1 MPSPCHTTDQS
12 IIVSGGS
19 RGLGLHLTSRL
30 LDAGNRVA
38 TFARSHTPAMD
49 ALAERY
55 GAGFHFAA
63 LDAVDAAGVTRFAA
77 DVATRFGRIDSLI
90 NNAAIGQDQLLM
102 HTDLDTIRRIT
113 DINIVGPTLLTRA
126 AIKHMILQGGGN
138 ICSISSIC
146 GSRGYA
152 GLSVYAGSKG
162 YLDAMTRALAREVGE
177 AGIFINCVAPGFFE
191 SEMSSVLLPEQL
203 ATIKRRTPS
212 GSLSND
218 ENIFRVVDLV
228 ISGTTNMQGQVVFVD
243 GGITS

>member
-1 MPSPCHTTDQS
+1 MHTTNQS

-19 RGLGLHLTSRL
+19 RGLGLHLVSQL
-30 LDAGNRVA
+30 LAAGNRVA

-49 ALAERY
+49 TLAAEY
-55 GAGFHFAA
+55 GEAFYFTS
-63 LDAVDAAGVTRFAA
+63 LDAVDAPGVARFVGEVA
-77 DVATRFGRIDSLI
+77 DRFGAIDSLV

-102 HTDLDTIRRIT
+102 HTDLDTINRIVN
-113 DINIVGPTLLTRA
+113 INIVGPTLLTRA

-138 ICSISSIC
+138 ICNISSIC

-162 YLDAMTRALAREVGE
+162 YLDAMMRSLVREVGE

-203 ATIKRRTPS
+203 NTIKRRTPS

-218 ENIFRVVDLV
+218 ENIFKVVDLV

-243 GGITS
+243 GGITT

>member
-1 MPSPCHTTDQS
+1 MHTKDQS

-19 RGLGLHLTSRL
+19 RGLGLHLAERL
-30 LDAGNRVA
+30 LENGNRVA
-38 TFARSHTPAMD
+38 TFARSRTGAMD
-49 ALAERY
+49 RLSAQY
-55 GAGFHFAA
+55 GADFHFAEC
-63 LDAVDAAGVTRFAA
+63 DAVDAPAIARFMA
-77 DVATRFGRIDSLI
+77 DVVARFGAIDSVV

-102 HTDLDTIRRIT
+102 HTDLETIRRIV
-113 DINIVGPTLLTRA
+113 DINIIGPTILTRA
-126 AIKHMILQGGGN
+126 AIKRMLLQGAGN
-138 ICSISSIC
+138 ICNISSIC

-162 YLDAMTRALAREVGE
+162 YLDAMMRALAREVGE
-177 AGIFINCVAPGFFE
+177 AGILVNCVAPGFFE

-218 ENIFRVVDLV
+218 ENIFKVVDLV
-228 ISGTTNMQGQVVFVD
+228 ISGTTNMQGQVVCVD

>member
-1 MPSPCHTTDQS
+1 MHTVNQG

-19 RGLGLHLTSRL
+19 RGLGLHLVRRL
-30 LDAGNRVA
+30 LEQGNKVA
-38 TFARSHTPAMD
+38 TFARSRTDQVDKLTSVHPENFFF
-49 ALAERY
+49 AE
-55 GAGFHFAA
+55 
-63 LDAVDAAGVTRFAA
+63 LDATDATGVAQFFAT
-77 DVATRFGRIDSLI
+77 VASKFGRIDSVV

-102 HTDLDTIRRIT
+102 HTDVDTVKRIVE
-113 DINIVGPTLLTRA
+113 INIVGPTILTRVA
-126 AIKHMILQGGGN
+126 VKHMMLQDGGN

-152 GLSVYAGSKG
+152 GLTVYAGSKG

-177 AGIFINCVAPGFFE
+177 AGIFVNCVAPGFFE
-191 SEMSSVLLPEQL
+191 SEMSSVLRPEQL

-212 GSLSND
+212 GALSND
-218 ENIFRVVDLV
+218 ENIFKVVDLV

>member
-1 MPSPCHTTDQS
+1 MHTTDQS

-19 RGLGLHLTSRL
+19 RGLGLHLAERL
-30 LDAGNRVA
+30 LQGGNSVA
-38 TFARSHTPAMD
+38 TFARSHSAAMD
-49 ALAERY
+49 RLAAEY
-55 GAGFHFAA
+55 GDRFHFAE
-63 LDAVDAAGVTRFAA
+63 LDAVDAPGVARFVTE
-77 DVATRFGRIDSLI
+77 VARRFGRIDSVV

-102 HTDLDTIRRIT
+102 HTDVDTIRRIV

-126 AIKHMILQGGGN
+126 AIKHMLLQGGGN

-162 YLDAMTRALAREVGE
+162 YLDAMMRALAREVGE
-177 AGIFINCVAPGFFE
+177 AGININCVAPGFFE
-191 SEMSSVLLPEQL
+191 SEMSSVLRPEQL

-212 GSLSND
+212 GQLSND
-218 ENIFRVVDLV
+218 ENIFKVVDLV

>member
-1 MPSPCHTTDQS
+1 MHTKDQC
-12 IIVSGGS
+12 IILSGGS
-19 RGLGLHLTSRL
+19 RGLGLHLTERL
-30 LDAGNRVA
+30 LENGNSVA
-38 TFARSHTPAMD
+38 TFARSRTAAMD
-49 ALAERY
+49 RLSAEY
-55 GAGFHFAA
+55 GERFHFAE
-63 LDAVDAAGVTRFAA
+63 LDAVDAAGVTRFVGETAR
-77 DVATRFGRIDSLI
+77 RFGRIDSLV

-102 HTDLDTIRRIT
+102 HTDVETIRRIT

-126 AIKHMILQGGGN
+126 AIKHMLLAGRGN

-162 YLDAMTRALAREVGE
+162 YLDAMTRALAREIGE
-177 AGIFINCVAPGFFE
+177 AGIFVNCVAPGFFE

-218 ENIFRVVDLV
+218 ENIFKVVDLV